1 MNGNTDNTSMRP
13 EGEGRERRSYP
24 FEHKQERRL
33 YPFERKNESGIKDG
47 DEKSGAPRGKGRR
60 GGNSSLAIV
69 RHSGTYAPQ

>member
-1 MNGNTDNTSMRP
+1 MSYRKEIHKGHQGVYKALNMNGNTDNTSMRP

-47 DEKSGAPRGKGRR
+47 DE
-60 GGNSSLAIV
+60 
-69 RHSGTYAPQ
+69 